1 MRIKLKL
8 DLKKKIWSGFEKVI
22 VFDIIIFLLKFGLA
36 ESRVELGLE
45 IYYKL

>member
-1 MRIKLKL
+1 MRVKLKL
-8 DLKKKIWSGFEKVI
+8 DLGKKFWFGFEKVI
-22 VFDIIIFLLKFGLA
+22 VFNVIIFLLKLGLA